1 MCDELTQLYN
11 RYKMRD
17 IFTAALEGF
26 STGRFKFSI
35 TIADI
40 DDFKKFNDTY
50 GHEAGDFILRET
62 AQILLQHAHQYS
74 WSEVDSNTIDCP
86 DLIVSRWGGEEFLI
100 VQTYKDS
107 IDESIQILKNIK
119 EKIAEHSFLYK
130 GENLHITITAGCAEY
145 KSFEKIH
152 ETIDHADERLYTG
165 KKNGKNQILF

>member
-107 IDESIQILKNIK
+107 IDESI
-119 EKIAEHSFLYK
+119 KIS
-130 GENLHITITAGCAEY
+130 
-145 KSFEKIH
+145 
-152 ETIDHADERLYTG
+152 
-165 KKNGKNQILF
+165 KKKLQNILFYIKAKIFILLLQQDAPNTNLLKKSMKQLTMPMKGFTPARKTAKTRFYFNR